1 MHGSQATE
9 RRDFMDDEYI
19 KALKDLIMTFVDL
32 SDEWLENNIINQETY
47 LEITKKKKEFTNKV
61 GEIETKQG

>member
-1 MHGSQATE
+1 
-9 RRDFMDDEYI
+9 MDDEYI